1 MQITLV
7 QAQIEEAIRQFVG
20 SRLNLQIGETLH
32 LDLRATRGDD
42 GYTCVVTVN
51 TNPNINTNINA
62 NILYPASRSLNI
74 TENVENARIEE
85 ETGDQP
91 ESQPEGPLDPEPE
104 AAVQEDAQTAEPTTK
119 KKSIFAGLEKPVNT
133 SNADNEAA

>member
-7 QAQIEEAIRQFVG
+7 QTQIEEAIRQFVG
-20 SRLNLQIGETLH
+20 SRLNLQIGETLD

-51 TNPNINTNINA
+51 TNNSTPYTNVR
-62 NILYPASRSLNI
+62 PLNI

-85 ETGDQP
+85 EPDAEPVQESAP
-91 ESQPEGPLDPEPE
+91 ELEGEPE
-104 AAVQEDAQTAEPTTK
+104 ATAEAEDRVVEPVTK
-119 KKSIFAGLEKPVNT
+119 KKSIFAGLEKPTNS

>member
-7 QAQIEEAIRQFVG
+7 QTQIEEAIRQFVG
-20 SRLNLQIGETLH
+20 SRLNLQIGETLD

-51 TNPNINTNINA
+51 TIA
-62 NILYPASRSLNI
+62 NIPYTNTRPLSI
-74 TENVENARIEE
+74 TQNVENARTDEE
-85 ETGDQP
+85 ANAGLVQESEPQSGD
-91 ESQPEGPLDPEPE
+91 EPEPE
-104 AAVQEDAQTAEPTTK
+104 AILQTEAQVVEPTTK
-119 KKSIFAGLEKPVNT
+119 KKSIFAGLEKPTNS